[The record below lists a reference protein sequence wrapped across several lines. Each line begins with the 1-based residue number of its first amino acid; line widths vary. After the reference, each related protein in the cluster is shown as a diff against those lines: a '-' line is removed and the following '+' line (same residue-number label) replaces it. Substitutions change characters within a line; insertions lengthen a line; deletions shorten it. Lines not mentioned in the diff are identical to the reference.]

1 MHDYVLRLKN
11 IRWPYLLRK
20 NHVCAFD
27 DDGAEEDKK

>member
-1 MHDYVLRLKN
+1 MCCVWKIYADLTSYE
-11 IRWPYLLRK
+11 K